1 MRKVFIVFIVCIVF
15 LSFAL
20 VGCKDTVHTTDGGSG
35 VTGTTNNGNFDQN
48 GPEKPTGDQKILV
61 VYFSAT
67 NTTEKIAKFVQN
79 YTHADIFEIMPAVA
93 YTSSDLNYNDSNSR
107 TSKENRDDNSRPEI
121 VGRIE
126 NMEQYGMIFLG
137 YPIWHGKAPK
147 VLYTF
152 IEQYDFSG
160 KTIIPFCT
168 AASSGIGAS
177 ATNLQNLTSGSIW
190 LNGTRFLSSA
200 TESSVQTWVDG
211 ILSKE

>member
-1 MRKVFIVFIVCIVF
+1 MRKMFIVFIVCIVLF
-15 LSFAL
+15 SFAL
-20 VGCKDTVHTTDGGSG
+20 TGCKDTVHTPDVGGG
-35 VTGTTNNGNFDQN
+35 VTGTINNGTFDPN
-48 GPEKPTGDQKILV
+48 ATEKPTGDQKIYI

-67 NTTEKIAKFVQN
+67 NTTERIANFIQS
-79 YTHADIFEIMPAVA
+79 YTNADIFEITPVVA

-107 TSKENRDDNSRPEI
+107 TSKENRDDNCRPEI

-126 NMEQYGMIFLG
+126 NMEQYDVIFLG

-152 IEQYDFSG
+152 MEQYDFSG

-168 AASSGIGAS
+168 AASSGIGS
-177 ATNLQNLTSGSIW
+177 SSTYLQNLTSGATW

-211 ILSKE
+211 ILPKK

>member
-1 MRKVFIVFIVCIVF
+1 MRKIFIVFIVCIVF
-15 LSFAL
+15 LSFVL

-35 VTGTTNNGNFDQN
+35 VTGTTNNGTFDPN
-48 GPEKPTGDQKILV
+48 APEKPMGNQKILV

-79 YTHADIFEIMPAVA
+79 YTNADIFEIMPAVA

-107 TSKENRDDNSRPEI
+107 TSKENRDDNCRPEI
-121 VGRIE
+121 DGYIE
-126 NMEQYGMIFLG
+126 NMEQYGVIFLG
-137 YPIWHGKAPK
+137 YPIWHGNAPK

-177 ATNLQNLTSGSIW
+177 ATYLQNLTSGAIW

-200 TESSVQTWVDG
+200 TELSVQTWVDG
-211 ILSKE
+211 ILNKE